1 MDNTTTSS
9 RRAVQG
15 AGHDLMDMRYPT
27 WYPSPMDPTRATPGP
42 VPHGS
47 VDIPI
52 DLPRA
57 LRDWAK
63 RQPEGV
69 SALVRR
75 LLTAEQ
81 RRRTRQRPEDRV

>member
-1 MDNTTTSS
+1 MKP
-9 RRAVQG
+9 
-15 AGHDLMDMRYPT
+15 HHPK
-27 WYPSPMDPTRATPGP
+27 PGP
-42 VPHGS
+42 VPHGY
-47 VDIPI
+47 VDIHI
-52 DLPRA
+52 DLTPA

-81 RRRTRQRPEDRV
+81 RRRARKEETHG

>member
-1 MDNTTTSS
+1 METS
-9 RRAVQG
+9 
-15 AGHDLMDMRYPT
+15 
-27 WYPSPMDPTRATPGP
+27 DPKPGP
-42 VPHGS
+42 LPRGY
-47 VDIPI
+47 VDIHI

-75 LLTAEQ
+75 LLAAEQ
-81 RRRTRQRPEDRV
+81 RRRQARKEPRHG

>member
-1 MDNTTTSS
+1 M
-9 RRAVQG
+9 
-15 AGHDLMDMRYPT
+15 
-27 WYPSPMDPTRATPGP
+27 
-42 VPHGS
+42 PHGY
-47 VDIPI
+47 VDIHI

-63 RQPEGV
+63 RQSEGV

-81 RRRTRQRPEDRV
+81 GVLFLRS

>member
-1 MDNTTTSS
+1 MEP
-9 RRAVQG
+9 
-15 AGHDLMDMRYPT
+15 YPHK
-27 WYPSPMDPTRATPGP
+27 PGP
-42 VPHGS
+42 VPKGY
-47 VDIPI
+47 VDVHI
-52 DLPRA
+52 DLTPA

-81 RRRTRQRPEDRV
+81 RRRARKDGRA

>member
-1 MDNTTTSS
+1 MEQAE
-9 RRAVQG
+9 RK
-15 AGHDLMDMRYPT
+15 Y
-27 WYPSPMDPTRATPGP
+27 GP
-42 VPHGS
+42 VPHGY
-47 VDIPI
+47 VDIHI

-75 LLTAEQ
+75 LLAAEQ
-81 RRRTRQRPEDRV
+81 RRREGRRREDGA

>member
-1 MDNTTTSS
+1 
-9 RRAVQG
+9 
-15 AGHDLMDMRYPT
+15 
-27 WYPSPMDPTRATPGP
+27 
-42 VPHGS
+42 VPHGY
-47 VDIPI
+47 VDIHI
-52 DLPRA
+52 DLPRP

-81 RRRTRQRPEDRV
+81 RRRARQRQEDHA

>member
-1 MDNTTTSS
+1 MD
-9 RRAVQG
+9 VK
-15 AGHDLMDMRYPT
+15 YPT
-27 WYPSPMDPTRATPGP
+27 WYASPMDTAPPKPGP
-42 VPHGS
+42 VPHGY
-47 VDIPI
+47 VDIHI
-52 DLPRA
+52 DLPRP

-81 RRRTRQRPEDRV
+81 RRRARQRQEDHA

>member
-1 MDNTTTSS
+1 MAPPRDK
-9 RRAVQG
+9 
-15 AGHDLMDMRYPT
+15 
-27 WYPSPMDPTRATPGP
+27 PGP
-42 VPHGS
+42 VPHGY
-47 VDIPI
+47 VDIHI

-81 RRRTRQRPEDRV
+81 RRRTRRRKDHT